1 MAEVNVSAEKTV
13 QVKPKEKL
21 FSKRNK
27 RTLSDP
33 LSDNNPITLQV
44 LGICSALAVT
54 VQVPTALVMSGAV
67 IFVLAISNVAISM
80 MRNMIPSKI
89 RIIVELA
96 VVATL
101 VILVDQLLKAYLFDI
116 SKKLSVFVGL
126 IITNCIILGR
136 AEAFALQN
144 KPWPSFLD
152 GLGNALGYA
161 IILLIVAT
169 GREILGSGS
178 FFGFQI
184 IPDFLYQAGYENM
197 GLMVLSPGAFI
208 LLGLIIWGQRMIS
221 KKFEES

>member
-1 MAEVNVSAEKTV
+1 MAETDAVVEKKV
-13 QVKPKEKL
+13 AVVKKDKL
-21 FSKRNK
+21 FSKKNR

-54 VQVPTALVMSGAV
+54 VQVNTALVMSLAV
-67 IFVLAISNVAISM
+67 IAVLTISNVTISLLRNAIP
-80 MRNMIPSKI
+80 NKI

-101 VILVDQLLKAYLFDI
+101 VILVDQVLKAYMYDI

-161 IILLIVAT
+161 VILVLVAI
-169 GREILGSGS
+169 GREFFGSGS
-178 FFGFQI
+178 LLGYQI
-184 IPDFLYQAGYENM
+184 IPDSWYAAGYENM

-221 KKFEES
+221 KKFEQ